1 MTAESTY
8 WDPWPPAMSSGVEGP
23 RRRLGSKAKHEAYIS
38 CAAYESNSFGS
49 IVDLCLD
56 RAELSN
62 ISVIKQEL
70 SFYDRQDVRR
80 PPS

>member
-1 MTAESTY
+1 MKHISAAQHMNLTALE
-8 WDPWPPAMSSGVEGP
+8 V
-23 RRRLGSKAKHEAYIS
+23 
-38 CAAYESNSFGS
+38 